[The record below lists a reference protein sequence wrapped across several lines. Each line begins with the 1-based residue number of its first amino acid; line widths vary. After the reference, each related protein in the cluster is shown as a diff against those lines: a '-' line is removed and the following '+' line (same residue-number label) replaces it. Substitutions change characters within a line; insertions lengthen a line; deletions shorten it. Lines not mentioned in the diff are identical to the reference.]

1 VQPSDVIKGL
11 ELVVK
16 LGIAVYEAIQKGE
29 RARTVGEIFDGVR
42 RDMDEIERLRAEARA
57 KLGGA

>member
-1 VQPSDVIKGL
+1 VIKGL